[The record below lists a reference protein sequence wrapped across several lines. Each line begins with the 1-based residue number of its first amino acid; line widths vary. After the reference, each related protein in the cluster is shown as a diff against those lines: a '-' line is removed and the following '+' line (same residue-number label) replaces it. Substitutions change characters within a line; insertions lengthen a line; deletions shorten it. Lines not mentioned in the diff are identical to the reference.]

1 MSSKDLEFTEI
12 SSLPLISLV
21 PKTID
26 VVGDADVCNGEV
38 ADDVESE
45 DLSFFKSRRKNPV
58 VGSWNRTSKPRHWC
72 PPARKTTHF
81 CVRMLYEI
89 ESYLMN
95 WTRVTNS
102 TYRREWRQWK
112 RFISLRFRSKILG
125 LGNRKC
131 KQNPMGKNRRAFLA
145 TWVRAKL
152 YAHALTTKV
161 CLY

>member
-1 MSSKDLEFTEI
+1 MSSKDLEFSKI

-95 WTRVTNS
+95 WTRVTKQRVPRMAVGQKVNS
-102 TYRREWRQWK
+102 FSDVFGLRKWK
-112 RFISLRFRSKILG
+112 SRIIYFFLSPISCSNK
-125 LGNRKC
+125 K
-131 KQNPMGKNRRAFLA
+131 
-145 TWVRAKL
+145 
-152 YAHALTTKV
+152 
-161 CLY
+161 

>member
-1 MSSKDLEFTEI
+1 MSSIDLEFSKI

-21 PKTID
+21 PKTSD

-102 TYRREWRQWK
+102 AYRREWRQWK
-112 RFISLRFRSKILG
+112 MLWTLFFYILD
-125 LGNRKC
+125 LEIENTNMKVWARVCRKS
-131 KQNPMGKNRRAFLA
+131 RLTRA
-145 TWVRAKL
+145 R
-152 YAHALTTKV
+152 
-161 CLY
+161 